1 MSKSSESF
9 PLVVLVLLAAA
20 VSACERQPLEVA
32 SAEATGAQAVH
43 AAAASTQGA
52 LLARIRAA
60 TARYHRLEAALED
73 GYERRRFP
81 FPPFDPI
88 PCIEGEGIRYVNL
101 SAIDGVV
108 EPTRPELLLY
118 EPLPNGKLRLAGVQ
132 YLVPASEW
140 DPSQGIPHLGDQ
152 PFMDRR
158 LPPWGGPAPN
168 YSLVVWLW
176 THNPDGMY
184 ELQNPRVSC

>member
-1 MSKSSESF
+1 MSRSSQKLF
-9 PLVVLVLLAAA
+9 LVLLATAL
-20 VSACERQPLEVA
+20 SACEGQPVEVT
-32 SAEATGAQAVH
+32 SPVPTAQPEVL
-43 AAAASTQGA
+43 AAAAPTQGA

-60 TARYHRLEAALED
+60 TARYHRLEVAEDD

-88 PCIEGEGIRYVNL
+88 PCIESEGIRYVDL

-108 EPTRPELLLY
+108 DPTRPELLLY
-118 EPLPNGKLRLAGVQ
+118 EPLPNGEVRLAGVQ
-132 YLVPASEW
+132 FLVPASEW
-140 DPSQGIPHLGDQ
+140 DSSQGIPHLGHQ

-158 LPPWGGPAPN
+158 LPPWGAPFPN
-168 YSLVVWLW
+168 YSLVVWVW

-184 ELQNPRVSC
+184 ELQNPRVTC